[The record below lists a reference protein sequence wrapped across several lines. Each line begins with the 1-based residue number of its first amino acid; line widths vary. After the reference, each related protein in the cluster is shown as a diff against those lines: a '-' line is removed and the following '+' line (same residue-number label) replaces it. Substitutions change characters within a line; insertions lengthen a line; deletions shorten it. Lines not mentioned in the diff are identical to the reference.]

1 MPRPAIVLTLAA
13 MADFVPGLDLARS
26 LYEEIVAPMVD
37 RPHAA
42 CLLGEGSEVQGFD
55 DERSRDHEWGPR
67 LQLFV
72 DVPDVDRVARAVRAS
87 LPAEH
92 RGYPTSWF
100 SLDTG
105 RVTDHL
111 EITTVALWMST
122 RLPAVPPAPAGPADW
137 LAIPQ
142 QHLRQLIAGEVFH
155 DGLQEVTRLREGLA
169 WYPTD
174 VWRWMLACQWHLIG
188 QVLPLL
194 ARTRETTDRRGARLL
209 SARLTELMMEMAFLQ
224 ERQYRPY
231 AKWFGRAF
239 ENLGAAQ
246 DLGPLLDAGDEATE
260 RALLL
265 LGQRHDEL
273 GITDRVGPRI
283 ESFAVGIAGAVR
295 PYPVLNTPEYI
306 EASVASIG
314 DRALRD
320 LPRVGS
326 IDQLTHADDTL
337 ITFTDWPAALAD
349 RYRGQLSS

>member
-1 MPRPAIVLTLAA
+1 MAA
-13 MADFVPGLDLARS
+13 FVPGLELARS
-26 LYEEIVAPMVD
+26 LYEGVVAGAIA
-37 RPHAA
+37 RPHTA

-72 DVPDVDRVARAVRAS
+72 PVADVDHAARAVRAA
-87 LPAEH
+87 LPPTF
-92 RGYPTSWF
+92 RGYPTRWF
-100 SLDTG
+100 SHAEG
-105 RVTDHL
+105 RITDHL
-111 EITTVALWMST
+111 EITTTALWMAT
-122 RLPAVPPAPAGPADW
+122 RLPTIPTAPSDHAAW

-142 QHLRQLIAGEVFH
+142 QHLRQLTAGGVFH
-155 DGLQEVTRLREGLA
+155 DDLQELTALREAFA

-174 VWRWMLACQWHLIG
+174 VWRWLLACQWHLIG
-188 QVLPLL
+188 QATPLL
-194 ARTRETTDRRGARLL
+194 GRTLETGDRRGSQLLTAHLARLV
-209 SARLTELMMEMAFLQ
+209 MEMAFLQ

-239 ENLGAAQ
+239 EDLGACR
-246 DLGPLLDAGDEATE
+246 DLGPLLDAALADRDDEAFTP
-260 RALLL
+260 ALLL
-265 LGQRHDEL
+265 LGSRHDEL
-273 GITDRVGPRI
+273 GLTDRVGPRV
-283 ESFAVGIAGAVR
+283 EQFAVGIDDAVR

-349 RYRGQLSS
+349 RYRDQLSP